1 MTCQGY
7 AQPLTQCML
16 GKVPDYSAP
25 YRKSSNGGI
34 TFHLRLSLSVW
45 SVSFQETDP
54 YRMSLLIYSTDDHSL
69 QSWLALRWNPL
80 QSRIPICYL
89 FDLRQY
95 NKYLWAC
102 KSLPRPE
109 SSKPELNLSCHHEIK
124 SCICFF
130 YSKWC
135 TVTIS
140 HPCHIFWFRSICRNI
155 HYLQNGACF
164 QSPLQHYRPTSQ
176 SPSVIHC
183 HWSGSHTGA
192 LSLLAL
198 RGCSTLTHLN

>member
-1 MTCQGY
+1 MIIPCKVGLPLGEIHSKAEFPY
-7 AQPLTQCML
+7 AIYLILDSIINICEH
-16 GKVPDYSAP
+16 A
-25 YRKSSNGGI
+25 N
-34 TFHLRLSLSVW
+34 LS
-45 SVSFQETDP
+45 QD
-54 YRMSLLIYSTDDHSL
+54 
-69 QSWLALRWNPL
+69 QKAAN
-80 QSRIPICYL
+80 
-89 FDLRQY
+89 
-95 NKYLWAC
+95 
-102 KSLPRPE
+102 
-109 SSKPELNLSCHHEIK
+109 PELNLSCHHEIK